1 MKTNYIYFLFLLGL
15 ISCSE
20 EIPVLKQKIYFEKHY
35 VNMAWIPQS
44 TGFLVDSTGN
54 VLQFSWVEVF
64 HIWYDPDST
73 GMVSSSN
80 MDKNISYC
88 QPAVIHIN
96 ADTLKHYV
104 DKIYEASKGKVSDPQ
119 HVMADAGTTTYSAFI
134 FDPKTNRYKQ
144 VLLKTD
150 GDISTTNSAPAADE
164 IYQWLKRIGK

>member
-1 MKTNYIYFLFLLGL
+1 MKTNYILFLFLLGL
-15 ISCSE
+15 TSCKD

-35 VNMAWIPQS
+35 VNMAWVPQS
-44 TGFLVDSTGN
+44 SGFLIDSTGS
-54 VLQFSWVEVF
+54 VLQFSWVEVS
-64 HIWYDPDST
+64 HIWYDPDSAA
-73 GMVSSSN
+73 MVSSTN

-88 QPAVIHIN
+88 QPANYHIN

-104 DKIYEASKGKVSDPQ
+104 DKIYEASKGKISDPQ

-134 FDPKTNRYKQ
+134 FDQKTNRYKQ

-150 GDISTTNSAPAADE
+150 GDISTTNNAPEADE